1 MKISSWII
9 WMDSKSKY
17 ICPQKRKAE
26 VGLRQTEEEKN
37 GRGQGHMKKKKKM
50 KAEIGVTQQ
59 EARNRISSRASEESD
74 TLPIA

>member
-1 MKISSWII
+1 MS
-9 WMDSKSKY
+9 
-17 ICPQKRKAE
+17 
-26 VGLRQTEEEKN
+26 LEEE
-37 GRGQGHMKKKKKM
+37 GRGRFETDRRREKWQRTRPYEKKKKM

>member
-26 VGLRQTEEEKN
+26 VGLRQTEE
-37 GRGQGHMKKKKKM
+37 GHMKKKKKM